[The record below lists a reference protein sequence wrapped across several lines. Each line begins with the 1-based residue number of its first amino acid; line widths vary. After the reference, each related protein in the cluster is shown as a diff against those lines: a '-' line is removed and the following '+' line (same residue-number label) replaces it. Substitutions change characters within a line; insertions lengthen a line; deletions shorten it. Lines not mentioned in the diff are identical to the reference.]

1 MCRCC
6 AVVDGCAIPS
16 FHIDAFILKSTLMAE
31 WNTEKEFDLLKTD
44 FSQNPGTFYVLF
56 RHHEFYSLVSFH
68 YICKFRTN
76 AGQHVAVH
84 ALNRLTI

>member
-1 MCRCC
+1 MGTALLALCFCALSLVLALFVGRHIAHNRQSKDQVYVCRCC

-44 FSQNPGTFYVLF
+44 FSQNPEMFSV
-56 RHHEFYSLVSFH
+56 
-68 YICKFRTN
+68 
-76 AGQHVAVH
+76 
-84 ALNRLTI
+84 

>member
-1 MCRCC
+1 MGTALLALCFCALSLVLVLFVGISSIIDKAKKVYVCWCC

-44 FSQNPGTFYVLF
+44 FSQNPGTFSV
-56 RHHEFYSLVSFH
+56 
-68 YICKFRTN
+68 
-76 AGQHVAVH
+76 
-84 ALNRLTI
+84 